1 MLLQKWI
8 LTAFPLREM
17 PRQGQQGDSIKLFIV
32 VFVCAINFNPANSFC
47 FGYLIQAS
55 ISEAKPLG

>member
-1 MLLQKWI
+1 MDI
-8 LTAFPLREM
+8 DRFPFKGDA
-17 PRQGQQGDSIKLFIV
+17 PRGQQGDSIKLFIV
-32 VFVCAINFNPANSFC
+32 VCVCAINFNPANSFC